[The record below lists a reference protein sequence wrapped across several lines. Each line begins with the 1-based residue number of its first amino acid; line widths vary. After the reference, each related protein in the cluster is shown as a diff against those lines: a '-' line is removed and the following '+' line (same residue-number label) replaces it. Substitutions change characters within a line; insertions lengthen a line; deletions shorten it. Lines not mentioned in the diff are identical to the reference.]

1 MNMTQHQY
9 FLYFYFQVFCFSDK
23 TDTDAIITWFPE
35 WKDWGRDFFLKKKK
49 GISSEMSVYC
59 NKWENIRRLK

>member
-35 WKDWGRDFFLKKKK
+35 WKDWGRDFF
-49 GISSEMSVYC
+49 
-59 NKWENIRRLK
+59 